1 MKNVS
6 CLLPVMNDFKS
17 NKHWF
22 SFNDNTIENQ
32 SEFQCCC
39 GNVVLVCFMF
49 HSRTTMNDECLN

>member
-32 SEFQCCC
+32 SEFQCCS
-39 GNVVLVCFMF
+39 GLF
-49 HSRTTMNDECLN
+49 HVSLKMMNDECLN